1 MSKKRRKFT
10 TKLNKPNPEHK
21 ISELIL
27 RYIILLGLSF
37 PGLILFYKIFTP
49 LTVYPVYFILSLFYD
64 AVLLTKTTIL
74 IEGLV
79 PIEII
84 GACIAGSAYSLLLI
98 LNLSTPNIN
107 LSKRVNAILFSF
119 LAFLILNILRI
130 VVLSIMA
137 ISGSSFFNVA
147 HELFWYGLST
157 LIVVLI
163 WFSEVK
169 LFDIKKIPLYSDLK
183 TIYKLS
189 HFSR

>member
-107 LSKRVNAILFSF
+107 
-119 LAFLILNILRI
+119 
-130 VVLSIMA
+130 
-137 ISGSSFFNVA
+137 
-147 HELFWYGLST
+147 
-157 LIVVLI
+157 
-163 WFSEVK
+163 
-169 LFDIKKIPLYSDLK
+169 
-183 TIYKLS
+183 
-189 HFSR
+189 